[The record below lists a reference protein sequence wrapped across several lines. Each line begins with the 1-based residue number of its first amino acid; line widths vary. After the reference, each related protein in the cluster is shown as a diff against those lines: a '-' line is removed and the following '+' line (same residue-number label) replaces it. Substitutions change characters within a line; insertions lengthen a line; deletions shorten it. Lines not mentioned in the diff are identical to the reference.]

1 MRKLILIIFISLLWS
16 GNTFAENLN
25 KIDEIEKNCL
35 YTKNPKPKGNCIN
48 LLHSHSSANYI
59 GYFYADKNPTR
70 KSFNLSVGLFYAVGD
85 SSSAAISA
93 AKQKCEDFVNESLK
107 KYYCHTWVPSGII
120 TKIGKRKKKETV
132 KNQKSDDLIRSNQIS
147 LIDIK
152 NTCMAFG
159 YKEGS
164 EKLAD
169 CMKEIYLKQS
179 SLQQQNISKPKRKI
193 DPSVFDDLNNISK
206 GILNDGKSAS
216 EAISGTTSS
225 KRTLTCFRTGE
236 ETGGLNKI
244 CRYDCAGSII
254 TPNIGS
260 SEICPIQIQK

>member
-1 MRKLILIIFISLLWS
+1 MRKLILFIFISLLWS

-25 KIDEIEKNCL
+25 K
-35 YTKNPKPKGNCIN
+35 
-48 LLHSHSSANYI
+48 
-59 GYFYADKNPTR
+59 
-70 KSFNLSVGLFYAVGD
+70 
-85 SSSAAISA
+85 
-93 AKQKCEDFVNESLK
+93 
-107 KYYCHTWVPSGII
+107 
-120 TKIGKRKKKETV
+120 
-132 KNQKSDDLIRSNQIS
+132 
-147 LIDIK
+147 IDIK

-244 CRYDCAGSII
+244 CRYDCVGSII
-254 TPNIGS
+254 TTNIGS